1 MLERF
6 LDLMH
11 KGGPVMWL
19 LLAMSIVTLALI
31 FERLWF
37 WGRTNSKQQIA
48 RVAKLEQLLRQG
60 DTAKAKVLAEDDPS
74 VYGQVIKMILN
85 EGYSEAIA
93 IAVVESQRPR
103 IERYMSVL
111 STMITAAPL
120 AGLLGTVTGLISTFR
135 LLSDQM
141 TSTDPRSV
149 GLGLSEALLNTAAG
163 LIVAVV
169 AIFPYNAFRVQVDRT
184 LGRMESI
191 LAAASRPGKPATPS
205 AVSEVAEAGTHPSR
219 LL

>member
-19 LLAMSIVTLALI
+19 LLAMSIVTLTLI
-31 FERLWF
+31 LERLWF
-37 WGRTNSKQQIA
+37 WSRTNGKQQIA
-48 RVAKLEQLLRQG
+48 RVNKIEQLLRQG
-60 DTAKAKVLAEDDPS
+60 DVDKAKVLVEDDPS
-74 VYGQVIKMILN
+74 VYGRFIKMLLD

-93 IAVVESQRPR
+93 MAVVESQRPR

-141 TSTDPRSV
+141 TQTDPRSV

-191 LAAASRPGKPATPS
+191 LAAASRPGKPAESS
-205 AVSEVAEAGTHPSR
+205 ATSVGAHSSR
-219 LL
+219 